1 MPAPGAEPAVS
12 SPPEIELKEAQD
24 NIMIPRVA
32 EYLPEK
38 PVQKTGNT
46 KAIETFRNI
55 SWMQFSGTFLSLADN
70 VITSD
75 KGVTTGTKEN
85 LVNECTN
92 MGLIAALMLTIVLPF
107 SFDNINDWLE
117 EDFPGSGFGFMDGYI
132 GQQLTSSGIENAIG
146 GLNDFTLVCYALSSC
161 GFLVA
166 TGLPVLMLL
175 CLGELGTDAGCEEFL
190 RRVGHMTRAPYT
202 LFVAGAFI
210 GTVPSAVRY
219 VLTVKTLPGLILVL
233 IVIVTMT
240 ILCLVYTYSYVA
252 GCVRAHNCI
261 NEFEE
266 LSLSNSEAQQDV
278 ETWFEKSGKTRGSVE
293 DCLLDLSGIVVN
305 PSQNSEL
312 IVNLD
317 SFSRQCVALH
327 YHKLRAESLGIAL
340 SQTDLYNLS
349 CQALQAA

>member
-1 MPAPGAEPAVS
+1 
-12 SPPEIELKEAQD
+12 
-24 NIMIPRVA
+24 
-32 EYLPEK
+32 
-38 PVQKTGNT
+38 
-46 KAIETFRNI
+46 
-55 SWMQFSGTFLSLADN
+55 MQFSGQFLSLADN
-70 VITSD
+70 LITSD

-92 MGLIAALMLTIVLPF
+92 VGLIAALMLTIVLPF

-117 EDFPGSGFGFMDGYI
+117 EDFAGSGFAFMDGYI
-132 GQQLTSSGIENAIG
+132 AQHLTSPDIQNAIG
-146 GLNDFTLVCYALSSC
+146 GLNDFTLICYALSSC
-161 GFLVA
+161 SFLVA

-175 CLGELGTDAGCEEFL
+175 CLGELSTDAGCEESL

-202 LFVAGAFI
+202 YFVTGSVF
-210 GTVPSAVRY
+210 GTIPAAVRY
-219 VLTVKTLPGLILVL
+219 VLTIKTLPGLILLLMV
-233 IVIVTMT
+233 IVIST

-305 PSQNSEL
+305 QSQKSEL
-312 IVNLD
+312 IINLD
-317 SFSRQCVALH
+317 SFSRQCVAMH
-327 YHKLRAESLGIAL
+327 YHKLRAESLGITL
-340 SQTDLYNLS
+340 SQTDLYNL
-349 CQALQAA
+349 CQAVPPPA